1 MSSSTVQGK
10 VIAITG
16 AASGIGLALARLLAS
31 RGAILSLA
39 DVNQAG
45 LDAAIKSLQGKGHI
59 ETVVDVR
66 KSSEVNAWIEETVK
80 ELGKLDGG
88 ANLAG
93 VHTGKA
99 VLADETDE
107 HWDFTM
113 DVNAKGVFFCMRAQL
128 KAMADGGTIVNAASV
143 AGIRGVANSS
153 IYATSK
159 HAVVGMTRSAARE
172 NGSRRIRINAIAPG
186 IIDTPMIQKIEEGT
200 GRVVATSQ
208 QALDRKAQPEEMATV
223 IAFLL
228 GDEASFVTGSV
239 WSADGGWNS

>member
-1 MSSSTVQGK
+1 
-10 VIAITG
+10 
-16 AASGIGLALARLLAS
+16 
-31 RGAILSLA
+31 
-39 DVNQAG
+39 
-45 LDAAIKSLQGKGHI
+45 
-59 ETVVDVR
+59 
-66 KSSEVNAWIEETVK
+66 
-80 ELGKLDGG
+80 
-88 ANLAG
+88 
-93 VHTGKA
+93 
-99 VLADETDE
+99 
-107 HWDFTM
+107 M

-200 GRVVATSQ
+200 GRVAATSQ

-239 WSADGGWNS
+239 WSADGGWHS